1 LHTASSLEGPFKEIA
16 RVDQKVAV
24 DWILR
29 RFCIIYDRMKAICNV
44 LNSPEGKALWN
55 TQTASILS
63 GEGEP
68 MKQIKA
74 LAISNNGPESER
86 IRLDRMSKGSVG
98 EESAE
103 EQLSP
108 PSLPPAKRARIEEE
122 ERENSGQE
130 DDVIVVEEPQA
141 KRPRIVG
148 GEEHLD
154 ISVHR
159 GGRRVVEVDL

>member
-1 LHTASSLEGPFKEIA
+1 
-16 RVDQKVAV
+16 
-24 DWILR
+24 
-29 RFCIIYDRMKAICNV
+29 
-44 LNSPEGKALWN
+44 
-55 TQTASILS
+55 
-63 GEGEP
+63 